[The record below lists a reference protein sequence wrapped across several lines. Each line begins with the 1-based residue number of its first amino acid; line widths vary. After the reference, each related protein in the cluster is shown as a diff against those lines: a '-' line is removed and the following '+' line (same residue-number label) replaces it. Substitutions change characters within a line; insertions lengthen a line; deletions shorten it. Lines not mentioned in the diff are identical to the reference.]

1 MRGCGDICSLAV
13 SQDGRWIVSGDR
25 GEKATVWNA
34 ATHEKVREFE
44 HESPVWAVDISSDC
58 SKFVTGSWD
67 YCENVRLFDLPSGTE
82 LLPTLAH
89 REVDGVKFSPDN
101 SRLATVSD
109 DSGVRV
115 HCIQDGN
122 VLFDSGDRGST
133 NSSSFVVTP
142 LAWSSDGQQLFVAR
156 KGRITCFDVSDSSS
170 SEWSIHE
177 TRSPVSIS
185 SNGRFIACSAGKSV
199 SLWDCVSREKIRG
212 TITHTAGI
220 NCIALSPSGRYLACG
235 DDYKITIHNLRDVL
249 PMKYLVRGFPLVQ
262 VSGETLAS
270 WTQGSPTNTEMLLS
284 EEFASTSSP
293 SHHLLKDR
301 TPSIRGQPRASRL
314 PLVRVSGGTFKSWT
328 QGDPTNAE
336 TSSSEETAST
346 SSYSHHLPK
355 NRAPLIRGQPRAS
368 RPPLVRVSGR
378 TFKSWTQGDP
388 TETET
393 LLSEEIAGT
402 SSPSHYLLAN
412 RALIRAHLDH
422 VALATEDAME
432 SLRVQPSPIGYIAM
446 AVALL
451 GQDDGEGALRIFD
464 LAFHDCELDEIRPLL
479 LLKSILI
486 FECGNQEDAIKRVEL
501 LATRANDDNDD
512 DSIYLYTQVLGVMY
526 MQRGDYGR
534 AIPLIE
540 HAENLAPKDVQCL
553 PLMTISLIFGWSF
566 NRLDIVTLCET
577 LYFEGRTAE
586 AVEILNIMRSDE
598 ETQGHKAT
606 TDWVAGTSCSH
617 WSG

>member
-1 MRGCGDICSLAV
+1 
-13 SQDGRWIVSGDR
+13 
-25 GEKATVWNA
+25 
-34 ATHEKVREFE
+34 
-44 HESPVWAVDISSDC
+44 
-58 SKFVTGSWD
+58 
-67 YCENVRLFDLPSGTE
+67 
-82 LLPTLAH
+82 
-89 REVDGVKFSPDN
+89 
-101 SRLATVSD
+101 
-109 DSGVRV
+109 
-115 HCIQDGN
+115 
-122 VLFDSGDRGST
+122 
-133 NSSSFVVTP
+133 
-142 LAWSSDGQQLFVAR
+142 
-156 KGRITCFDVSDSSS
+156 
-170 SEWSIHE
+170 
-177 TRSPVSIS
+177 
-185 SNGRFIACSAGKSV
+185 
-199 SLWDCVSREKIRG
+199 
-212 TITHTAGI
+212 
-220 NCIALSPSGRYLACG
+220 
-235 DDYKITIHNLRDVL
+235 
-249 PMKYLVRGFPLVQ
+249 
-262 VSGETLAS
+262 
-270 WTQGSPTNTEMLLS
+270 MLLS

-346 SSYSHHLPK
+346 SSSSHHLPK

-368 RPPLVRVSGR
+368 WPPLVRVSGR

-412 RALIRAHLDH
+412 RAFIRAHLDH

-598 ETQGHKAT
+598 ETQWHKAT
-606 TDWVAGTSCSH
+606 TDWVADFTRKCAATFERIGDEASRSLKHDDAITQYSAALSLSPPNPASLLIKRSGARAAKGLWEDALQDANEAVKADASNHRGYEAKHAALHGAQRYDEAIDAFNSMLHAVKQSH
-617 WSG
+617 NPRVRQLRKNYISPSQTIAA